1 MLERAARFSAKLERP
16 APAFPMSSLRLYNTR
31 TRTTE
36 LFVPQDPAHVT
47 MYCCGPTVYSF
58 AHIGNARPPVL
69 FGLLARVLKRLYP
82 KVIYARNITDVDD
95 KINQAAIELGV
106 PISVITERY
115 TKAYLTDVGAVG
127 ADLPDVQPK
136 ATAHIAEIIEM
147 CETLI
152 ASGHAYE
159 GAGHVLF
166 DVPSFP
172 DYGKLSRRSLKEM
185 IAGARVEVAPYK
197 KNAADFVLW
206 KPSTPELP
214 GWESPWGRG
223 RPGWHI
229 ECSAMAKAHLGETI
243 DIHAGGNDLLF
254 PHHENEVA
262 QSTCAHGGKIFANYW
277 LHNGMLTVDGA
288 KMSKSL
294 GNIHLISDLREKYRP
309 EALRYWMLS
318 GHYRQP
324 LDFSDATMQQAKTTL
339 DRVYAALDAC
349 SDVTAASEVGADA
362 VMAALCDDLN
372 TPMALAELN
381 ALAKDAQKA
390 EGAAAKA
397 LAKAR
402 LLAAGELLGL
412 LQSEPQVWFQG
423 AQQSDSDAA
432 RFDALIAEREAARTA
447 KNYARSDEIRKEFA
461 DAGVVIE
468 DTAAGARWRRI

>member
-1 MLERAARFSAKLERP
+1 
-16 APAFPMSSLRLYNTR
+16 MSKLRLYNTR
-31 TRTTE
+31 TRSTE
-36 LFVPQDPAHVT
+36 LFTPIDPARVT

-69 FGLLARVLKRLYP
+69 FGLLARVLKRTYP
-82 KVIYARNITDVDD
+82 SVIYARNITDVDD
-95 KINQAAIELGV
+95 KINQAAIAQSL
-106 PISVITERY
+106 PISAITERF
-115 TKAYLTDVGAVG
+115 TAAYLADTGAVG
-127 ADLPDVQPK
+127 ADMPDVQPK
-136 ATAHIAEIIEM
+136 ATAHIADIIEM
-147 CETLI
+147 CENLI
-152 ASGHAYE
+152 ARGHAYVA
-159 GAGHVLF
+159 AGHVLF
-166 DVPSFP
+166 DVTSFA

-185 IAGARVEVAPYK
+185 IAGARVEIAPYK
-197 KNAADFVLW
+197 KNPADFVLW

-214 GWESPWGRG
+214 GWSSPWQTDSDASGRG

-294 GNIHLISDLREKYRP
+294 GNIHLISDLRVKYRP
-309 EALRYWMLS
+309 EALRYWLLS

-324 LDFSDATMQQAKTTL
+324 LDFSDAAMVQAKTTL
-339 DRVYAALDAC
+339 DRVYAALDSLAA
-349 SDVTAASEVGADA
+349 VTPTPDVGADS

-372 TPMALAELN
+372 TPLAIAELN
-381 ALAKDAQKA
+381 LLAKEAQKA
-390 EGAAAKA
+390 DGAPAKA

-412 LQSEPQVWFQG
+412 LQTDPRVWFQG
-423 AQQSDSDAA
+423 DAQTDADTA
-432 RFDALIAEREAARTA
+432 RFDALLAERDAARLA

-461 DAGVVIE
+461 EAGVLLE
-468 DTAAGARWRRI
+468 DTANGARWRRG

>member
-1 MLERAARFSAKLERP
+1 
-16 APAFPMSSLRLYNTR
+16 MSQLRLYNTR
-31 TRTTE
+31 TRNTE
-36 LFVPQDPAHVT
+36 VFAPIDPTRVT

-95 KINQAAIELGV
+95 KINQSAIEQNV
-106 PISVITERY
+106 AISVITERF
-115 TKAYLTDVGAVG
+115 TQAYWEDTSAVG
-127 ADLPDVQPK
+127 ADMPDVQPK
-136 ATAHIAEIIEM
+136 ATAHMREIIAM

-159 GAGHVLF
+159 AAGHVLF
-166 DVPSFP
+166 DVMSYV
-172 DYGKLSRRSLKEM
+172 DYGSLSRRSLKEM
-185 IAGARVEVAPYK
+185 IAGARVDVAPYK
-197 KNAADFVLW
+197 KSAADFVLW

-214 GWESPWGRG
+214 GWDSPWGRG

-262 QSTCAHGGKIFANYW
+262 QSTCAHGGKVFANYW

-294 GNIHLISDLREKYRP
+294 GNMHLISALRAKYTP
-309 EALRYWMLS
+309 EAMRYLLLS

-324 LDFSDATMQQAKTTL
+324 LDFSDSAMSQAKSTL
-339 DRVYAALDAC
+339 DRIYGVLRDL
-349 SDVTAASEVGADA
+349 SDVTAAPDGNSDS

-381 ALAKDAQKA
+381 ALAKEAQKA
-390 EGAAAKA
+390 EGVPAKA
-397 LAKAR
+397 SAKAR

-412 LQSEPQVWFQG
+412 LYADPQVWFQG
-423 AQQSDSDAA
+423 TAQSDADSA
-432 RFDALIAEREAARTA
+432 RFDALLAERNAARAA
-447 KNYARSDEIRKEFA
+447 KDYARADAIRQEFA
-461 DAGVVIE
+461 EAGVVIE
-468 DTAAGARWRRI
+468 DTPGGARWKRG

>member
-1 MLERAARFSAKLERP
+1 
-16 APAFPMSSLRLYNTR
+16 MSSLRLYNTR

-36 LFVPQDPAHVT
+36 LFVPQDPARVT

-69 FGLLARVLKRLYP
+69 FGMLARVLKRLYP
-82 KVIYARNITDVDD
+82 NVIYARNITDVDD
-95 KINQAAIELGV
+95 KINHAAIELGV

-115 TKAYLTDVGAVG
+115 TQAYLEDTGAVG
-127 ADLPDVQPK
+127 ADFHDVQPT
-136 ATAHIAEIIEM
+136 ATATIPELIAM
-147 CETLI
+147 CESLI

-159 GAGHVLF
+159 AAGHVLF

-185 IAGARVEVAPYK
+185 IAGARVDVAPYK
-197 KNAADFVLW
+197 KNPADFVLW

-262 QSTCAHGGKIFANYW
+262 QSTCAHGGKVFANYW
-277 LHNGMLTVDGA
+277 MHNGMLTVDGA

-324 LDFSDATMQQAKTTL
+324 LDFSDAAMVQAKTTL
-339 DRVYAALDAC
+339 DRIYAALDAC
-349 SDVTAASEVGADA
+349 KDVTAACDAAADA

-372 TPMALAELN
+372 TPMALAELY
-381 ALAKDAQKA
+381 ALAKEAQKA
-390 EGAAAKA
+390 EGPQAKA
-397 LAKAR
+397 LAKGR

-412 LQSEPQVWFQG
+412 LQSDPQVWFQG
-423 AQQSDSDAA
+423 EQQSDSDAA
-432 RFDALIAEREAARTA
+432 RFDALIAERAAARAA

-468 DTAAGARWRRI
+468 DTPIGARWRRI

>member
-1 MLERAARFSAKLERP
+1 
-16 APAFPMSSLRLYNTR
+16 MSSLRLYNTR

-36 LFVPQDPAHVT
+36 LFVPQDPTRVT

-69 FGLLARVLKRLYP
+69 FGMLARVLKRLYP
-82 KVIYARNITDVDD
+82 NVIYARNITDVDD
-95 KINQAAIELGV
+95 KINHAAIELGV

-115 TKAYLTDVGAVG
+115 TQAYLEDTGAVG
-127 ADLPDVQPK
+127 ADFPDVQPK

-147 CETLI
+147 CESLI
-152 ASGHAYE
+152 ASGHAYAAAE
-159 GAGHVLF
+159 HVLF
-166 DVPSFP
+166 DVPSYP

-185 IAGARVEVAPYK
+185 IAGARVDVAPYK
-197 KNAADFVLW
+197 KNPADFVLW

-277 LHNGMLTVDGA
+277 MHNGMLTVDGA

-294 GNIHLISDLREKYRP
+294 GNIHLISELREKYRP

-324 LDFSDATMQQAKTTL
+324 LDFSDTAMVQAKTTL

-349 SDVTAASEVGADA
+349 KDVAAASDVGADA

-372 TPMALAELN
+372 TPMALAELY
-381 ALAKDAQKA
+381 ALAKEAQKA
-390 EGAAAKA
+390 EGPQAKA
-397 LAKAR
+397 LAKGR
-402 LLAAGELLGL
+402 LQAAGELLGL

-423 AQQSDSDAA
+423 EQQSDGDAA
-432 RFDALIAEREAARTA
+432 RFDALIAERAAARA
-447 KNYARSDEIRKEFA
+447 EKNYARSDEIRKEFA

-468 DTAAGARWRRI
+468 DTPAGARWRRI

>member
-1 MLERAARFSAKLERP
+1 
-16 APAFPMSSLRLYNTR
+16 MSSLRLYNTR

-36 LFVPQDPAHVT
+36 LFVPQDPARVT

-95 KINQAAIELGV
+95 KINQAAMALGV

-115 TKAYLTDVGAVG
+115 TQAYLEDTSAVG
-127 ADLPDVQPK
+127 ADFPDVQPK
-136 ATAHIAEIIEM
+136 ATAHIPEIIEM
-147 CETLI
+147 CESLI

-159 GAGHVLF
+159 AAGHVLF

-185 IAGARVEVAPYK
+185 IAGARVDVAPYK

-277 LHNGMLTVDGA
+277 MHNGMLTVDGA

-309 EALRYWMLS
+309 EALRYWLLS

-324 LDFSDATMQQAKTTL
+324 LDFSDAAMVQAKTTL

-349 SDVTAASEVGADA
+349 KDVVAASDVGADA

-372 TPMALAELN
+372 TPMALAELY
-381 ALAKDAQKA
+381 ALAKEAQKA
-390 EGAAAKA
+390 EGPQAKA
-397 LAKAR
+397 LAKGR
-402 LLAAGELLGL
+402 LQAAGELLGL

-423 AQQSDSDAA
+423 EQQSDSDAA
-432 RFDALIAEREAARTA
+432 RFDALIAERQLARAA

-468 DTAAGARWRRI
+468 DTPAGARWRRI

>member
-1 MLERAARFSAKLERP
+1 
-16 APAFPMSSLRLYNTR
+16 MSSLRLYNTR

-36 LFVPQDPAHVT
+36 LFVPQDPTRVT

-82 KVIYARNITDVDD
+82 NVIYARNITDVDD
-95 KINQAAIELGV
+95 KINQAAIDLGV
-106 PISVITERY
+106 PISAITERY
-115 TKAYLTDVGAVG
+115 TQAYLTDVGAVG
-127 ADLPDVQPK
+127 ADLPDMQPK
-136 ATAHIAEIIEM
+136 ATAHIPEIIEM
-147 CETLI
+147 CENLI
-152 ASGHAYE
+152 ASGHAYAAAE
-159 GAGHVLF
+159 HVLF

-185 IAGARVEVAPYK
+185 IAGARVDVAPYK
-197 KNAADFVLW
+197 KNPADFVLW

-309 EALRYWMLS
+309 EALRYWLLS

-324 LDFSDATMQQAKTTL
+324 IDFSDATMQQAKTTL
-339 DRVYAALDAC
+339 DRVYAALAAC
-349 SDVTAASEVGADA
+349 SDVAAATEVNADA

-390 EGAAAKA
+390 EGAQAKS
-397 LAKAR
+397 LAKGR

-412 LQSEPQVWFQG
+412 LQSDPQVWFQG
-423 AQQSDSDAA
+423 EQQSDSDAA
-432 RFDALIAEREAARTA
+432 RFDALIAERAAARAA

-468 DTAAGARWRRI
+468 DTPAGARWRRI